1 MKKQISFFILLI
13 SFFWLR
19 AENEDTNDELKFRLL
34 NQLSQLDQDD
44 TTRLNIYHQII
55 DMSQNAQVELY
66 YIDKLLQEAKRMNNK
81 KYISEAYI
89 HYMVLAYNQ
98 YDVEQVNS
106 WMKMLEAIAGKDDL
120 YDLLFFGRRMV
131 IDMMMV
137 DGEYERAIKAAEK
150 MLKEAESVNN
160 KIGIINAY
168 ISLSHGYRMTYRA
181 EEGAKVLE
189 KAYKLAYPSEAS
201 SVREINNLLI
211 ATYQSLNDYENWLK
225 WTEIMD
231 KYLQEDSQVRHHGW
245 EMMVAISYINYYTAI
260 NDLQNAAKHV
270 LAAEKNTMEGFGTY
284 SYFHHIARYN
294 YFDKAELYEQALA
307 EATILSDLHK
317 DISQLAYSDIIFMRA
332 RILEKL
338 KRYDESLATYREA
351 FKISDSTNIALLN
364 IQTEQVKK
372 VYNADKLELENE
384 KINQNIQIAYLGLM
398 IVLIIILAIF
408 VIHTFRVRKIL
419 KNSEREMRRMAEEME
434 LVNTAKE
441 NFLSTISTAIS
452 IPLNEVVSGSLLL
465 ATDKVTDKAEKENIS
480 HKLNETS
487 TELMS
492 LINNILSL
500 SRLESGMMKF
510 KMEDFEIIP
519 FIEEVVKLATLDGKE
534 ISFEIKKNAT
544 GNLKIHADI
553 ARLQEVFSH
562 LLSGISTEVIEL
574 SMKVSS
580 DKKSVSF
587 NILHSTLSDGKESSE
602 DTAVSNEI
610 NRFMIEQFKGQYN
623 VDSNLQAIR
632 ITLPLV

>member
-487 TELMS
+487 TELIS

-534 ISFEIKKNAT
+534 ISFEIKKSAT

-587 NILHSTLSDGKESSE
+587 NILHSTLSDVKEPSE

>member
-487 TELMS
+487 TELIS

-534 ISFEIKKNAT
+534 ISFEIKKSAT